1 MHQKKST
8 GDDYP
13 IPHLVHVADPMCSW
27 CYAFGPQL
35 DRILDDSQLPVRL
48 VMGGLYVGRRVLPL
62 DADLRRYLGETWTRV
77 SDMSGRPVARDLLEW
92 DSWAYDTELAC
103 RAVVAVREAHPD
115 RALEFF
121 DRVQRAF
128 YAENLDTTDPEV
140 LADLGADLGV
150 DATTLL
156 SDELA
161 SATLA
166 DFAEAGQMDAKGFP
180 TLLLHTGTE
189 LITVAA
195 GYLKAD
201 QVLRS
206 INMFV
211 G

>member
-1 MHQKKST
+1 
-8 GDDYP
+8 
-13 IPHLVHVADPMCSW
+13 MCSW

-35 DRILDDSQLPVRL
+35 DRIVEESQLPVRL
-48 VMGGLYVGRRVLPL
+48 VMGGLYVGRRALPL
-62 DADLRRYLGETWTRV
+62 DADLRRYLSETWTRV
-77 SDMSGRPVARDLLEW
+77 ADMSGRPVARNLLEW
-92 DSWAYDTELAC
+92 DSWTYDTELAC
-103 RAVVAVREAHPD
+103 RAVVAAREAHPD
-115 RALEFF
+115 LALEFF

-128 YAENLDTTDPEV
+128 YAENIDTTDPEV
-140 LADLGADLGV
+140 LAELGSDFGL
-150 DATTLL
+150 DASTLL

-166 DFAEAGQMDAKGFP
+166 DFEEAGQMDAHGFP

-201 QVLRS
+201 HVLRS
-206 INMFV
+206 IKMFV

>member
-1 MHQKKST
+1 M
-8 GDDYP
+8 YP

-48 VMGGLYVGRRVLPL
+48 VMGGLFVGRRALPL
-62 DADLRRYLGETWTRV
+62 DAELRRYLGDTWTRV
-77 SDMSGRPVARDLLEW
+77 SDMSGRPIARDLLEW
-92 DSWAYDTELAC
+92 DSWTYDTEVAC
-103 RAVVAVREAHPD
+103 RAVVAVRKSHPD

-140 LADLGADLGV
+140 VAELGV
-150 DATTLL
+150 DFELDARTLL
-156 SDELA
+156 SDEIA
-161 SATLA
+161 SATLE
-166 DFAEAGQMDAKGFP
+166 DFAEAGRMDAHGFP

-195 GYLKAD
+195 GYVKAD
-201 QVLRS
+201 HVLRS
-206 INMFV
+206 IKMFV
-211 G
+211 A